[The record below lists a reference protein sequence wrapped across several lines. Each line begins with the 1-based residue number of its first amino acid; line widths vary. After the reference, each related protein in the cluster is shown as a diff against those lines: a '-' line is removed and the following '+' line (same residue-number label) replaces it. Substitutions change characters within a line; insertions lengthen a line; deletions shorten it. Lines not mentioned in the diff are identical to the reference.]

1 MAIIPQK
8 QLFKWN
14 EIEELGD
21 LERLI
26 LVLNHLPD
34 EKLVQVLEKKRGKGR
49 NDYPIR
55 AIWNS
60 IVAGVVFQHK
70 SIESLRR
77 ELMRNGQLREIC
89 GFDVMLGIKG
99 VPSSS
104 AYTRFLK
111 RLMKHQ
117 REINEMFDCLVK
129 ALYKEISDFG
139 ETLAIDGKAIETYAK
154 PRRNEDEKSYDGR
167 RDIDADFGVKT
178 YKGKTKDGSLWG
190 KTKSWFGYKLHLIV
204 DAKYELPV
212 SFCVTKASKS
222 EVKEGHKLIDKMEQ
236 RVPVILDRCLYFTG
250 DRGYDDSKL
259 ITKVWGKYGIKP
271 IIDIRNLWKDG
282 EETKLVGGR
291 ENVVYDYKGTVYC
304 YSPIG
309 NKRREMVPGGFEK
322 DREASRYLCPAMYYG
337 IECQGKDSCPVKG
350 GVRIPLGEDKRI
362 FTPVARSSA
371 KWKRIYKMRTSVE
384 RVNSRIDLVFG
395 FEDHYIRGLKKM
407 EFSCSL
413 ALIIMLAMAL
423 GRVKTKQKGK
433 LRSLVKAA

>member
-34 EKLVQVLEKKRGKGR
+34 EKLVQILEKKRGKGR

-139 ETLAIDGKAIETYAK
+139 ETLAIDGKAIETCLLYTS
-154 PRRNEDEKSYDGR
+154 R
-167 RDIDADFGVKT
+167 
-178 YKGKTKDGSLWG
+178 
-190 KTKSWFGYKLHLIV
+190 
-204 DAKYELPV
+204 
-212 SFCVTKASKS
+212 CV
-222 EVKEGHKLIDKMEQ
+222 
-236 RVPVILDRCLYFTG
+236 
-250 DRGYDDSKL
+250 
-259 ITKVWGKYGIKP
+259 
-271 IIDIRNLWKDG
+271 
-282 EETKLVGGR
+282 
-291 ENVVYDYKGTVYC
+291 
-304 YSPIG
+304 
-309 NKRREMVPGGFEK
+309 
-322 DREASRYLCPAMYYG
+322 
-337 IECQGKDSCPVKG
+337 
-350 GVRIPLGEDKRI
+350 
-362 FTPVARSSA
+362 
-371 KWKRIYKMRTSVE
+371 
-384 RVNSRIDLVFG
+384 
-395 FEDHYIRGLKKM
+395 
-407 EFSCSL
+407 
-413 ALIIMLAMAL
+413 
-423 GRVKTKQKGK
+423 
-433 LRSLVKAA
+433 